1 MRARRVRCAA
11 RMSARVS
18 LRRAFRHNHCII
30 SQCWM
35 RHAQMQAY
43 VYKSLRKADTYV
55 YLAARDAFQTI
66 PEPLRLPLGGLA
78 FVLEV
83 ALTPERTLARA
94 DVAQVRQNLLAH
106 GFHLQVPPSQAELPV
121 AFGGQVHG

>member
-1 MRARRVRCAA
+1 
-11 RMSARVS
+11 
-18 LRRAFRHNHCII
+18 
-30 SQCWM
+30 M

-55 YLAARDAFQTI
+55 YLAARDAFQAI

-106 GFHLQVPPSQAELPV
+106 GFHLQVPSSQAELPV

>member
-1 MRARRVRCAA
+1 MRARRAQVRAGFAA
-11 RMSARVS
+11 PGFPPQS
-18 LRRAFRHNHCII
+18 LHQFPR
-30 SQCWM
+30 WM

-55 YLAARDAFQTI
+55 YLAARDAFQVI
-66 PEPLRLPLGGLA
+66 PEPLRQPRGGLA

-83 ALTPERTLARA
+83 ALTPERRLARA
-94 DVAQVRQNLLAH
+94 DAAQVRQNLLAH